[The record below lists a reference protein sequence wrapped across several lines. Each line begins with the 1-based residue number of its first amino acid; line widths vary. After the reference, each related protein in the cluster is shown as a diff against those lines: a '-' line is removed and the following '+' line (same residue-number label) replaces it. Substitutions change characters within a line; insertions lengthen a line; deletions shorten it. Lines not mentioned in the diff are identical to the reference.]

1 MSEEPTLED
10 IEFAE
15 NPEPRCPCVL
25 LLDTSGSMSGSP
37 ISALN
42 EGLQTFRNALTQDGL
57 ASRRVE
63 IAIVTFD
70 SKVDVVQDFVTA
82 DQYEPT
88 SLSSGGATA
97 MGTAIVT
104 GLDMVQNRKT
114 QYREN
119 GIAYYRPWIFMIT
132 DGEPQGEAQEIVDQ
146 AAQRIR
152 TEEENKGVAFFAV
165 GVEGANMDKLQT
177 IATRAPVKLNGLNFG
192 EMFVWLSA
200 SMQRVSH
207 SKVDEQVDLPPL
219 GWGTV

>member
-1 MSEEPTLED
+1 MSEEPTLEE

-25 LLDTSGSMSGSP
+25 LLDTSGSMSGAP
-37 ISALN
+37 IEALSQ
-42 EGLQTFRNALTQDGL
+42 GLQTFKDALAEDGL
-57 ASRRVE
+57 AARRVE

-70 SKVDVVQDFVTA
+70 SKINIVQDFVTV
-82 DQYEPT
+82 DQFEPT
-88 SLSSGGATA
+88 SLRSGGATA

-119 GIAYYRPWIFMIT
+119 GITYYRPWIFMIT
-132 DGEPQGEAQEIVDQ
+132 DGEPQGEASEIIDQ
-146 AAQRIR
+146 AAKRIR
-152 TEEENKGVAFFAV
+152 TEEENKSVAFFAV
-165 GVEGANMDKLQT
+165 GVEGANMEKLQT
-177 IATRAPVKLNGLNFG
+177 ITSRAPVKLNGLNFG
-192 EMFVWLSA
+192 DMFVWLSA